1 MVVLHSV
8 AQSLHQQQAGA
19 SRHQL
24 VNELNEPGL
33 SVYRLSIYDSVVTN
47 IQN

>member
-8 AQSLHQQQAGA
+8 AQPAGA